1 MQSQL
6 VMFSEC
12 LKDNQILQ
20 LREES
25 DKGMLRKCEKT
36 NRIDLMEKLV
46 FFFPTKSRTK
56 RLLKHCH

>member
-1 MQSQL
+1 MHSQL

-20 LREES
+20 LRGES

-46 FFFPTKSRTK
+46 FFFPY
-56 RLLKHCH
+56 